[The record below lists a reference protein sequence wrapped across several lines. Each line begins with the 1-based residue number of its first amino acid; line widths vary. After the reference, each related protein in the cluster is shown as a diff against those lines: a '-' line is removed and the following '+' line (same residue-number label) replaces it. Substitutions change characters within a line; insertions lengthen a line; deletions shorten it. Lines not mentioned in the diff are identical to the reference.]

1 MAGTFLTAEWKKL
14 LMANYVVDPAIV
26 QPHVP
31 AGTELDLWQGRCY
44 VSVVGFMFINTRLR
58 GFRIPFHSNFEEVNL
73 RFYVRYK
80 HPVDGWR
87 RGVVFIKEIV
97 PKPALT
103 FVANTVYR
111 ENYETMPMAHRWEMA
126 DDTLTVEYRWR
137 HKEWNSIS
145 LTTANNPAPLRSG
158 SEEEFI
164 TEHYWG
170 YTRIGAGRSAEYGVE
185 HPAWQVYPPASQ
197 YAISVDFG
205 PLYGAE
211 FAHLVNAE
219 PASVFLAEGSHITV
233 REGRK
238 LPAPE
243 TTSIRVN
250 Q

>member
-14 LMANYVVDPAIV
+14 LMVNYVVDPAIL

-31 AGTELDLWQGRCY
+31 VGTELDLWQGRCY
-44 VSVVGFMFINTRLR
+44 VSVVGFMFVNTRLR

-103 FVANTVYR
+103 FVANTIYR
-111 ENYETMPMAHRWEMA
+111 ENYRTMPMAHRWEQSN
-126 DDTLTVEYRWR
+126 DTLTVEYRWR
-137 HKEWNSIS
+137 HKDWNSIS
-145 LTTANNPAPLRSG
+145 LTTANAPAPLQPG

-170 YTRIGAGRSAEYGVE
+170 YTRIGTARSAEYGVE
-185 HPAWQVYPPASQ
+185 HPAWLVYPPATQ
-197 YAISVDFG
+197 YIVNVDFG
-205 PLYGAE
+205 PLYGPE
-211 FAHLVNAE
+211 FAHLATTT
-219 PASVFLAEGSHITV
+219 PASVFLAEGSQIV
-233 REGRK
+233 VKEGHK
-238 LPAPE
+238 LPHQALLA
-243 TTSIRVN
+243 
-250 Q
+250 QA